1 MVETFTLLPP
11 GIAEPVGG
19 AHELWQA
26 MELASKRVDAVLG
39 LELVLSLPMPDECP
53 SEVSV
58 AMARAFIRSVI
69 VDRHQLA
76 ATLAVHGPH
85 GTLSDEALFDEVFG
99 GPDGDRFAR
108 ATAMA
113 RVNIHVHAMISPRQV
128 TPAGLAKRRY
138 TALDPINRGTVV
150 YGRAWGRLWAQ
161 FQNRFFASLGS
172 VLRVTPNPPVALTPV
187 PLPAVRRWRNCL
199 GRTNSP
205 MNGRAL
211 LVNPEREHENRA
223 IVETINGALGC
234 FHAPFTRDELD
245 ALYHRHVPPEIAK
258 ELTEAT
264 IGLDCVTL
272 GASGSKV
279 EWYASAYQVQRELRA
294 FGLAILLGERWKAQR
309 DVSRNVSEGFA
320 DLTRAV
326 LVEIFGGPDL
336 TIIKTWGAA
345 ELLAADIARI
355 GEDAGLTPVTIATP
369 AGHPIPTSVVRDII
383 ALRTKMVSDAV
394 IIVDDADALVPQELS
409 LVLAAAVAGN
419 NRLVLIRR
427 QETDWTP
434 LALLDLMGHHAPT
447 LPWSAMPAPAMVVD
461 AGPRLGP
468 PTTAITLPLAH
479 AAQKQAAPGWPL
491 FAVDL
496 LGEVVT
502 SARDIVSTIGLL
514 ATAPGD
520 LEWGEINPIEMSRRL
535 QWSGLEGALTPAA
548 RSHVTATGLEQTEIE
563 EIEEAAFSTLDNQGL
578 NDGIDHDSS
587 QEDIDHDWVE
597 ESEPDPDEVHDFYVD
612 TELDQT

>member
-1 MVETFTLLPP
+1 METFTLLPP
-11 GIAEPVGG
+11 GVVEPVGG
-19 AHELWQA
+19 APELWQA
-26 MELASKRVDAVLG
+26 MEQASKRVDAVLG
-39 LELVLSLPMPDECP
+39 LELVLSLPMADECP

-58 AMARAFIRSVI
+58 AMAHKFVRSVI

-85 GTLSDEALFDEVFG
+85 GTVSDEALFDGTYG

-108 ATAMA
+108 AGAMA
-113 RVNIHVHAMISPRQV
+113 RVNLHVHVMISPRQV
-128 TPAGLAKRRY
+128 TPAGLAKKRY
-138 TALDPINRGTVV
+138 TALDPINRGAVV

-161 FQNRFFASLGS
+161 FQNRFFASIGS
-172 VLRVTPNPPVALTPV
+172 ALRVTPNPPVALIPV
-187 PLPAVRRWRNCL
+187 PLPAVRRWRNRM

-211 LVNPEREHENRA
+211 LVNPERERENRA
-223 IVETINGALGC
+223 IVETITGALQC

-245 ALYHRHVPPEIAK
+245 TLYHRHVPSEIAND
-258 ELTEAT
+258 LTEAT

-272 GASGSKV
+272 VASGSNV
-279 EWYASAYQVQRELRA
+279 EWYASIYQVQRELRA

-309 DVSRNVSEGFA
+309 DVSRNVGEGFA
-320 DLTRAV
+320 DCTRGV
-326 LVEIFGGPDL
+326 LVDIFGGPDL

-345 ELLAADIARI
+345 DLLAADIARI
-355 GEDAGLTPVTIATP
+355 GEDAGLTPVTIATA
-369 AGHPIPTSVVRDII
+369 AGHPAPTSVVRHII

-427 QETDWTP
+427 QEADWTP
-434 LALLDLMGHHAPT
+434 LALLDLIGHHALT
-447 LPWSAMPAPAMVVD
+447 VHWSAMPARSMVID
-461 AGPRLGP
+461 AVPGFLP
-468 PTTAITLPLAH
+468 PTTAITLPLAD
-479 AAQKQAAPGWPL
+479 ASQDRALPGWPL

-502 SARDIVSTIGLL
+502 SARDIVRTIGLL
-514 ATAPGD
+514 ATAPGV
-520 LEWGEINPIEMSRRL
+520 LEWGEINPTEMSRRL
-535 QWSGLEGALTPAA
+535 AERSGIEEASTPAD
-548 RSHVTATGLEQTEIE
+548 RFHVAATALEQT
-563 EIEEAAFSTLDNQGL
+563 EIEEAAFSTLDNRDL
-578 NDGIDHDSS
+578 DNGIDH
-587 QEDIDHDWVE
+587 EDIEYDWVD
-597 ESEPDPDEVHDFYVD
+597 ESEPDLDPDEIHDVYQD